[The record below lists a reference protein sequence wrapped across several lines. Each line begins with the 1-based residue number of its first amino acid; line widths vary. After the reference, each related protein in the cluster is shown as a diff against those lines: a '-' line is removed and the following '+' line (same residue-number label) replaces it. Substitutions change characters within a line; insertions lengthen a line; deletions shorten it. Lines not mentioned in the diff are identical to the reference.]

1 MHTKIVAKI
10 HCPCYMAFLAK
21 NALQVL
27 PENIFYC
34 GVKAHNSSAMKATN
48 SFITEKSR
56 WDADGPNGPDT
67 EPYSILVSL
76 CWWTTEGNYSK
87 YQGIKDH
94 SG

>member
-48 SFITEKSR
+48 SSLLKNQVGMQMDPMGQTQSLILFLFHYAGGQLRVTIL
-56 WDADGPNGPDT
+56 
-67 EPYSILVSL
+67 SI
-76 CWWTTEGNYSK
+76 K
-87 YQGIKDH
+87 A
-94 SG
+94 